1 LHSENRAHF
10 TFDSVNLF
18 RIGGLPIETIAS
30 LRSADAFAW
39 AHSALAHRDAKDT
52 LAEELSEEL
61 STRIGLLPP
70 GLAKK
75 AAILFRRDLYTG
87 RLAAAAGRGP
97 AADESI
103 PDWRGVHRRAV
114 VAADDVARADD
125 LGASRFSSWV
135 DDERRGL
142 LRALDDER
150 FVQGLSVS
158 APDAWPSIS
167 SYRDKVRA
175 GKASPRSG
183 KIERPLLSYI
193 LRAAT
198 KTSPFSTFAVTA
210 LTRIGRDGSDDAWE
224 GLDQDW
230 TLNSQWNVYV
240 VARLFDGITENRQ
253 WIRQLPIA
261 RSKAVRRV
269 SDDRMEVGRILYDF
283 SNGRRGAEYAA
294 ADESVVTLRQV
305 ELLSLIEDAI
315 DAGAA
320 DVESIGVA
328 IARSARV
335 ETGTAEALV
344 ATLLR
349 LGFLTAPTVQ
359 LHPHTASPS
368 RLVAAVQSMD
378 GAGSA
383 AAADLMVEYSA
394 EADSISLEVDP
405 WKRTATIARSKDL
418 IERLFVLAGVDAD
431 VPRSPVLE
439 DCVLRSPVREA
450 PSGMD
455 AAVEEDLRTL
465 AGVVP
470 LLDDTE
476 IHRAM
481 MHGFFQL
488 KFGVGGRCDDV
499 SAFLWSF
506 RRELLDGYLRRRENP
521 VGSALENDPWL
532 KIGGAWR
539 WVDARSKLTKWL
551 DDIPRDAD
559 HTVDLSEA
567 LTPDGPVLADTT
579 PATYPYRH
587 FHVFAQQLK
596 GAAPALVINS
606 IYGSPGF
613 ALSRFTTSFGAD
625 YLRSESNLSQQASSA
640 GVVLAELTGT
650 SLYTNLNLHAPLVD
664 AEIVIPGAPSGGAV
678 ASFEFDDLAIVDVP
692 SENRIALIDK
702 RTGTEILPVY
712 HGYLVVNALPLLA
725 RLILLFGPATNPA
738 LDLWRGVERGRT
750 GGVTV
755 MPRLT
760 LGSLVLARRTWKTTT
775 GELPQEPPLSAESYL
790 TWMKWFRD
798 GGVPQQSYARTT
810 AESGAGVRGKPRFV
824 DTSGVLMLQAAAHEW
839 LGADEGGGIEFAEA
853 LPALKDTLASTTMG
867 RHASETI
874 FGFDL
879 IRAAQAEGTT

>member
-1 LHSENRAHF
+1 LHSENLAHF

-18 RIGGLPIETIAS
+18 RIGGLPVETIAS
-30 LRSADAFAW
+30 VRSADAFAW
-39 AHSALAHRDAKDT
+39 AHSALAQRDAQES
-52 LAEELSEEL
+52 LAEELSEDL
-61 STRIGLLPP
+61 STRIGLLPA

-87 RLAAAAGRGP
+87 RLTAAAGRGP
-97 AADESI
+97 AAEESI
-103 PDWRGVHRRAV
+103 PDWRDVHRRAV
-114 VAADDVARADD
+114 TAGDDVARADD
-125 LGASRFSSWV
+125 LGSTRFSTWV
-135 DDERRGL
+135 DEERRGL
-142 LRALDDER
+142 VRALDNER
-150 FVQGLSVS
+150 FVQGLSIS
-158 APDAWPSIS
+158 APDAWPSIAG
-167 SYRDKVRA
+167 YRDKVRA
-175 GKASPRSG
+175 GQAGPRSG
-183 KIERPLLSYI
+183 KIERPLLSYL

-224 GLDQDW
+224 RLDQDW

-253 WIRQLPIA
+253 WIRHLPIA

-305 ELLSLIEDAI
+305 DLLSLIEDAI

-320 DVESIGVA
+320 DVASIGVA
-328 IARSARV
+328 IVRSTRV
-335 ETGTAEALV
+335 EIGTAEALV

-359 LHPHTASPS
+359 LHPHTASPA
-368 RLVAAVQSMD
+368 RLIKAVQAMD
-378 GAGSA
+378 SLGSID
-383 AAADLMVEYSA
+383 AADLMIQYSA
-394 EADSISLEVDP
+394 EANAVALEGDP

-418 IERLFVLAGVDAD
+418 IERLFTLAGVDAD

-439 DCVLRSPVREA
+439 DCVLRTPVREA
-450 PSGMD
+450 PAGMD
-455 AAVEEDLRTL
+455 AAVEDDLRAL
-465 AGVVP
+465 ADVVP

-476 IHRAM
+476 IHRSM

-488 KFGVGGRCDDV
+488 KFGVGGRCDDL

-521 VGSALENDPWL
+521 TGSALHNDPWL

-539 WVDARSKLTKWL
+539 WVDARSKLTNWL
-551 DDIPRDAD
+551 SDLPRDAD
-559 HTVDLSEA
+559 HSVDLREA
-567 LTPDGPVLADTT
+567 LTADGPVFANTS
-579 PATYPYRH
+579 PASYPYRH
-587 FHVFAQQLK
+587 FHVFAQQLRDS
-596 GAAPALVINS
+596 APSLVINS

-625 YLRSESNLSQQASSA
+625 YLRTESNLNQQAKTA

-678 ASFEFDDLAIVDVP
+678 ASFEFDDLAIVDLP
-692 SENRIALIDK
+692 SEDRIALIDK

-738 LDLWRGVERGRT
+738 LDLWRGVDRDRAGA
-750 GGVTV
+750 VSV

-760 LGSLVLARRTWKTTT
+760 LGSLVLARKTWRTTT
-775 GELPQEPPLSAESYL
+775 AELPQEPPLSSPSYL
-790 TWMKWFRD
+790 TWIRWFRD
-798 GGVPQQSYARTT
+798 EGVPQQSYARTT
-810 AESGAGVRGKPRFV
+810 VESGVGVRGKPRFV

-839 LGADEGGGIEFAEA
+839 LGADGGGGIEFAEA
-853 LPALKDTLASTTMG
+853 LPALEDTLASTTMG

-879 IRAAQAEGTT
+879 IRTAQAEGTL